1 MRALLRSFVIILLA
15 FAGTACTNATES
27 EPVPDGL
34 QPAPT
39 MNQAEERV
47 IRLGFTMLGE
57 FEFPVAIKKEL
68 EQEIKARSHIEL
80 IAYEGKASGD
90 QQIADVADMIDKN
103 VDVIILNPVDAVKST
118 EAVELAV
125 AAGIPVIGINTIP
138 DTDLLTS
145 YVGSNDIEAGEIEMQ
160 FMAETL
166 GGKGDIVILQGLPE
180 QSSQIER
187 TRGIFNVLKDYPD
200 LRVLEME
207 PAQWSRDEGY
217 RLMKEWYE
225 KHGDRIGGVV
235 SQNDEMALG
244 AAAYLREIGKPG
256 HIPVIGVDALDD
268 ALKAVKNGEM
278 AATVF
283 QDAVGQAKLAVNLA
297 ESIARD
303 GQAAKSY
310 FIPYRLVTPENVDYF
325 LK

>member
-1 MRALLRSFVIILLA
+1 MRTLLRSLFIIMLA
-15 FAGTACTNATES
+15 FAWTACTNAG
-27 EPVPDGL
+27 EPAPKPENRT
-34 QPAPT
+34 PAPT
-39 MNQAEERV
+39 VRQEEEPV

-57 FEFPVAIKKEL
+57 FEFPVTIKKEL
-68 EQEIKARSHIEL
+68 EREIKARDNIEL
-80 IAYEGKASGD
+80 ISYEGKASGD
-90 QQIADVADMIDKN
+90 QQIADVADMIEKN

-118 EAVELAV
+118 EAVKLAV

-166 GGKGDIVILQGLPE
+166 GGKGHIVILQGLPE

-187 TRGIFNVLKDYPD
+187 TRGIFNVLEDYPD

-207 PAQWSRDEGY
+207 PAQWSKDEGY
-217 RLMKEWYE
+217 RLMKQWHE
-225 KHGDRIGGVV
+225 KHGDRIDGVV

-244 AAAYLREIGKPG
+244 AAAYLREIGMQG
-256 HIPVIGVDALDD
+256 QIPIVGVDALDD
-268 ALKAVKNGEM
+268 ALEAIRNGEM

-325 LK
+325 LR